1 MIMKRLIKTL
11 ISTAVFVAI
20 LVFGFTLLETAYSE
34 REFTAG
40 TYTDYYYQSLG
51 EKEKQAYTQI
61 RENIFSFP
69 EKIETP
75 ILTQPQLET
84 VLNALIYDNPM
95 LFMLDKC
102 SLEIKGERGFFVPVY
117 SVTQG
122 KFNEDAQNITEIINL
137 FLKNVPADR
146 YEAEL
151 YCHDYIINSCTYSD
165 TGAHYEDTVAGVL
178 LNGKAKCS
186 GYAKTF
192 KLLLNAA
199 GIDSVL
205 VTGDA
210 TDYNGKTQKHMWNAV
225 KINDSWCYT
234 DVTWNDPIGDNG
246 ENYIQHIYFNMT
258 EEMLRRTHSE
268 FIFRYECNTPSLF
281 YYIINKAYF
290 EKADSDMITALSHL
304 IAKACTGNSNC
315 AEIMLSDGKSLKA
328 AENYLF
334 EKEKVYRA
342 LETAAL
348 ETGLNL
354 NTNTVKY
361 TVDTDTNLI
370 TIFFEIKE

>member
-1 MIMKRLIKTL
+1 MKRFIKTL
-11 ISTAVFVAI
+11 ISTALFVTI
-20 LVFGFTLLETAYSE
+20 LISAFSVLKSVYSE
-34 REFTAG
+34 REFPAG

-61 RENIFSFP
+61 KESIFSFP

-75 ILTQPQLET
+75 VLTQPQLET

-102 SLEIKGERGFFVPVY
+102 SLEIKGERAFFVPVY
-117 SVTQG
+117 SVTQD
-122 KFNEDAQNITEIINL
+122 KYKTDAQNISEIINQL
-137 FLKNVPADR
+137 LRNIPADR

-151 YCHDYIINSCTYSD
+151 YCHDYIINTCTYSD
-165 TGAHYEDTVAGVL
+165 TGFHEEDTVAGVFL
-178 LNGKAKCS
+178 GGKAKCS
-186 GYAKTF
+186 GYAKAF

-199 GIDSVL
+199 GIESVL

-210 TDYNGKTQKHMWNAV
+210 TDYNGKTQSHMWNAV
-225 KINDSWCYT
+225 KIDDSWCYT
-234 DVTWNDPIGDNG
+234 DITWNDPVGENG

-258 EEMLRRTHSE
+258 EEMLSRTHTDFE
-268 FIFRYECNTPSLF
+268 FRYKCNSPSLF

-290 EKADSDMITALSHL
+290 EKADSEMISALSHL
-304 IAKACTGNSNC
+304 ISKACLTNYSSV
-315 AEIMLSDGKSLKA
+315 EIMLSDSEALRS

-348 ETGLNL
+348 ETGLSL
-354 NTNTVKY
+354 NTNSVKY
-361 TVDTDTNLI
+361 TVDTNTNLI
-370 TIFFEIKE
+370 TIYYEIKD

>member
-1 MIMKRLIKTL
+1 MKQLIKTL
-11 ISTAVFVAI
+11 LSTAVFV
-20 LVFGFTLLETAYSE
+20 LVLLFGFSVLKTVYSE

-40 TYTDYYYQSLG
+40 TYTDYYYQTLD

-61 RENIFSFP
+61 RESIFSFP

-75 ILTQPQLET
+75 VLTQSQLET

-102 SLEIKGERGFFVPVY
+102 SLEIKGERAFFVPVY
-117 SVTQG
+117 SVTQS

-151 YCHDYIINSCTYSD
+151 YCHDYIISTCTYSD
-165 TGAHYEDTVAGVL
+165 TGIHDEDTVAGVL
-178 LNGKAKCS
+178 LDGKAKCS
-186 GYAKTF
+186 GYAKAF

-205 VTGDA
+205 ITGDA

-225 KINDSWCYT
+225 NINGSWCYT
-234 DVTWNDPIGDNG
+234 DVTWNDPVGEKG
-246 ENYIQHIYFNMT
+246 ENYIQHVYFNMT
-258 EEMLRRTHSE
+258 EGMLSRTHSN
-268 FIFRYECNTPSLF
+268 FNFQHECNTPYLF

-290 EKADSDMITALSHL
+290 EKADSEMISALSHL
-304 IAKACTGNSNC
+304 ISKACTSGNNSV
-315 AEIMLSDGKSLKA
+315 EIMLSDGKALHS

-348 ETGLNL
+348 ETGLNI

-361 TVDTDTNLI
+361 TVDTETNLI